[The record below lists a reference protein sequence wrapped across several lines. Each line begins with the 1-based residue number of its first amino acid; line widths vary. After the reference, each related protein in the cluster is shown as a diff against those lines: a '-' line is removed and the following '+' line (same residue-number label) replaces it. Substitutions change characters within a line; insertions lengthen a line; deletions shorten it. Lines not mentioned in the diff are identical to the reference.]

1 MCVLGYSE
9 GLSLCTRV
17 SHVCA
22 GVQWGLSLCTRVS
35 HMCAGVQWRT
45 VSVYQGESCV
55 CWDTVEDCLCVPG

>member
-1 MCVLGYSE
+1 MYVVLTMCMLGYSG

-22 GVQWGLSLCTRVS
+22 GVEWGLSLCTRVS
-35 HMCAGVQWRT
+35 HVCDGVEWGT

-55 CWDTVEDCLCVPG
+55 C

>member
-1 MCVLGYSE
+1 MDVLGYSG

-22 GVQWGLSLCTRVS
+22 RLQWG
-35 HMCAGVQWRT
+35 T

-55 CWDTVEDCLCVPG
+55 CYSGGLSLCTRVSHGCARL

>member
-22 GVQWGLSLCTRVS
+22 GI
-35 HMCAGVQWRT
+35 QWRT

-55 CWDTVEDCLCVPG
+55 CWGTVRDCLCVPG